1 MPGLRD
7 LPEAKGDRHV
17 RAFARLGWTHCRSN
31 GSHKILEKPGEELI
45 LSIPC
50 GGKKNVKRALLYGQ
64 LKLAGITIEEYLR
77 EFK

>member
-17 RAFARLGWTHCRSN
+17 RAFARFGWNHCRTN
-31 GSHKILEKPGEELI
+31 GSHKILEKDGVEPI

-50 GGKKNVKRALLYGQ
+50 GGKNVKRALLYSQ
-64 LKLAGITIEEYLR
+64 IKLAGLTIEEYLGV
-77 EFK
+77 FK